1 MAKTM
6 NISDMCPMEV
16 GVNILSGKWKLKIL
30 WILSKETIR
39 FNELQRKLG
48 EITTKTLTTQLRE
61 LEDYGIIDRKVYAE
75 VPPKVEYKLSEMG
88 ETLKPI
94 MSELCN
100 WGVMYSKV
108 KKS

>member
-1 MAKTM
+1 MIFVHFYFPLFGQKY
-6 NISDMCPMEV
+6 ID
-16 GVNILSGKWKLKIL
+16 IYK
-30 WILSKETIR
+30 
-39 FNELQRKLG
+39 LQRKLG